1 MVQFVNI
8 ELKSTDIKRIKV
20 ALYALNGQ
28 VTFQE
33 NIELEQGTFAKKYN
47 TADLAVGI
55 YIVEVS
61 SEKGVLT
68 QQMLVKADE

>member
-1 MVQFVNI
+1 
-8 ELKSTDIKRIKV
+8 LS
-20 ALYALNGQ
+20 GQ

-47 TADLAVGI
+47 TADLAAGI
-55 YIVEVS
+55 YIVELS

-68 QQMLVKADE
+68 QQMIVKSDE